1 MSGRFGAANHCNHQ
15 PTGDGL
21 PKLFLTIYPAHRCIR
36 ARFRRCTVSDTGRKV
51 TSYCLWVRSL
61 TAAERNHHLH
71 TSKLEF
77 LALKWA
83 ISKQFRDYLYH
94 ASHFTVYTD
103 NSLLSHVLT
112 SARLKAT
119 CYRWVAELS
128 DYNFAVKYRPENA
141 NRDEMPCQG
150 CLSNNILMNV
160 RKKLS
165 QNGLKPQ
172 WKL

>member
-1 MSGRFGAANHCNHQ
+1 MGQLITAITN
-15 PTGDGL
+15 L
-21 PKLFLTIYPAHRCIR
+21 PAMAYPNYSKPLMLHTDASE
-36 ARFRRCTVSDTGRKV
+36 AGRKV
-51 TSYCLWVRSL
+51 TSYCSWVCSL
-61 TAAERNHHLH
+61 TAAERNYHLH

-83 ISKQFRDYLYH
+83 TSKQFRDYLYH

-128 DYNFAVKYRPENA
+128 DYNFAVKYRPGNA

-150 CLSNNILMNV
+150 CLSNNILMDV

-172 WKL
+172 WNLWTLSAK